1 MPRFAIL
8 RRVESNETTKVVH
21 LIAKT
26 ILNEI

>member
-1 MPRFAIL
+1 MPLFAIL
-8 RRVESNETTKVVH
+8 RWVESNETTKVVH